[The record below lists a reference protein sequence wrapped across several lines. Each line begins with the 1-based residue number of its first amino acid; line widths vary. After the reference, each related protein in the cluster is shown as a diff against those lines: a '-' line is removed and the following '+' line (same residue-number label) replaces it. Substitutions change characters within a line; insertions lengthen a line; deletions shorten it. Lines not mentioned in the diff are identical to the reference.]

1 MGRNCGTGSVAQ
13 QHLPRRSAFG
23 RTERPW
29 PDTDLMKHYQSNSGD
44 QFSADDGDSENI
56 SGALSQPRC
65 RYGRDPDGYRELTC
79 SHVKP
84 VLIPMQFVL
93 VFARNGPEP
102 ENAPIVAFAFQSG
115 NGPVMLLVAPART
128 IFFVEQRRARGRQG
142 GIRCMCR
149 GKQVERP
156 VEKRQGGHC

>member
-1 MGRNCGTGSVAQ
+1 
-13 QHLPRRSAFG
+13 
-23 RTERPW
+23 
-29 PDTDLMKHYQSNSGD
+29 
-44 QFSADDGDSENI
+44 
-56 SGALSQPRC
+56 
-65 RYGRDPDGYRELTC
+65 
-79 SHVKP
+79 
-84 VLIPMQFVL
+84 MQFVL

-142 GIRCMCR
+142 GIRSMRR

-156 VEKRQGGHC
+156 VEKRQGGHCLYPFKVVTKPLWRAIPLTQTATFSFRSGKPFVLHRTPFVSTAFRT